1 MSVVSLENPTYSQPT
16 RFKNIFNPSAL
27 VSVITNSSLIFKL
40 FCLTLLLGYLS
51 TFKTNLD
58 QLLCIIPG
66 KLLPPNFHLWTLLTH
81 SFVEYNF
88 LELLVNCFLLLLFSK
103 MLEPLWGR
111 LECIQFFFITT
122 ISVGIST
129 TIIYYI
135 LFVASFDEQMIFNV
149 SIHGLGGILGG
160 FTVATKQIMPDN
172 VVVDVGFL
180 RIKQDNLPLLTI
192 LISGLFFIIG
202 LTKPTYFIM
211 VIFGVFYS
219 WVYLRFFQRH
229 KNGTIGDSSSTF
241 VFASFFPSQ
250 IQPFV
255 AIISNTIF
263 NLMVRLKICKP
274 LPKRYNTAGGTHSGQ
289 SHITITI
296 PMVKNNIDNSDAER
310 RRLKALKALKERLKK
325 PGEDDD
331 LKTQWSSDTT
341 SLIEQA
347 VVSEENETKE
357 SNEPQLES
365 KDVLENQENQS

>member
-16 RFKNIFNPSAL
+16 KLKNILNPSAF
-27 VSVITNSSLIFKL
+27 VSIITSSSLIFKL
-40 FCLTLLLGYLS
+40 FCFALLLGYLS

-58 QLLCIIPG
+58 QLLCIVPG
-66 KLLPPNFHLWTLLTH
+66 NLLPPNFHLWTLLTH

-88 LELLVNCFLLLLFSK
+88 FELFVNCFILLLFSK

-111 LECIQFFFITT
+111 LECIQFYFITT
-122 ISVGIST
+122 ISVGLST

-180 RIKQDNLPLLTI
+180 RIKQDNLPI
-192 LISGLFFIIG
+192 LIILITGLLFIVG

-229 KNGTIGDSSSTF
+229 KNGTRGDSSSTF
-241 VFASFFPSQ
+241 MFASFFPAQ

-255 AIISNTIF
+255 AILSNTIF
-263 NLMVRLKICKP
+263 NLLVRIKICKP
-274 LPKRYNTAGGTHSGQ
+274 LPKRYNTAGGSQ

-296 PMVKNNIDNSDAER
+296 PMVKNNIENSDAER

-341 SLIEQA
+341 SLIEQP
-347 VVSEENETKE
+347 VVEENETKE
-357 SNEPQLES
+357 PDEQLEES
-365 KDVLENQENQS
+365 KSALENEENQS